1 MTIKI
6 FSWELIKE
14 NTLVKNLDY
23 SSFRERATAIPQDFY
38 QFFNTSIQNEKEFS
52 VMLLS
57 GHFKFKAT
65 IKTKLKQHKRKYINW
80 ESDFSNYLK
89 EEFLDWEDIE
99 AGEKT
104 SNMKLA
110 FIKENNSNAYQI
122 LIGSTNKNISE
133 NSGIVKIEQRNDIGE
148 TEKLRLIKSRV
159 GQGVYRKN
167 LIKVEEKCRVTGLSD
182 SSYLIASHI
191 KPWGHSNDNE
201 KLDGNNGLLL
211 SPHIDKLFDQGYISF
226 SNNGDLIISS
236 KINPDTLS
244 LWNIDKVLNVGGF
257 NKQQE
262 EYLEYH
268 RSNILNNYEAN
279 H

>member
-89 EEFLDWEDIE
+89 EEFLDWKDIE
-99 AGEKT
+99 AGKKT

-110 FIKENNSNAYQI
+110 FIKENNSNSYQI

-133 NSGIVKIEQRNDIGE
+133 NSDSGVIKIEQRNDIGE

-167 LIKVEEKCRVTGLSD
+167 LIKVEDKCRVTGLSD
-182 SSYLIASHI
+182 SNYLIASHI
-191 KPWGHSNDNE
+191 KPWGHSDDNE

-211 SPHIDKLFDQGYISF
+211 SPHIDKLFDNGYISF
-226 SNNGDLIISS
+226 SNDGNMLISTRL
-236 KINPDTLS
+236 NTDVLTT
-244 LWNIDKVLNVGGF
+244 WNINKVLNIGSF
-257 NKQQE
+257 NRKQKV
-262 EYLEYH
+262 YLEYH
-268 RSNILNNYEAN
+268 RTNIFEK
-279 H
+279 

>member
-1 MTIKI
+1 MAIKI

-23 SSFRERATAIPQDFY
+23 SSFHERATAIPQDFH
-38 QFFNTSIQNEKEFS
+38 QFFNTSIQNEKELP

-104 SNMKLA
+104 SSMKLA
-110 FIKENNSNAYQI
+110 FIKENDSNAYQI
-122 LIGSTNKNISE
+122 LVSSTNKNISE
-133 NSGIVKIEQRNDIGE
+133 NSGVVKIEQRNDIGE

-167 LIKVEEKCRVTGLSD
+167 LIKVEDKCRVTGLSD
-182 SSYLIASHI
+182 SNYLIASHI

-211 SPHIDKLFDQGYISF
+211 SPHIDKLFDNGHISF
-226 SNNGDLIISS
+226 SNDGNMLISTRLNTDVLTI
-236 KINPDTLS
+236 
-244 LWNIDKVLNVGGF
+244 WNVNKVLNIGSF
-257 NKQQE
+257 NRKQE
-262 EYLEYH
+262 VYLEYH
-268 RSNILNNYEAN
+268 RTNIFEK
-279 H
+279 

>member
-23 SSFRERATAIPQDFY
+23 SSFHERATAIPQDFY
-38 QFFNTSIQNEKEFS
+38 QFFNTSIQNERELP

-89 EEFLDWEDIE
+89 EEFLNWEDIE

-110 FIKENNSNAYQI
+110 FIKENDSNAYQI
-122 LIGSTNKNISE
+122 LVSSTNKNISE
-133 NSGIVKIEQRNDIGE
+133 NSGVVKIEQRNDIGE

-167 LIKVEEKCRVTGLSD
+167 LIKVEDKCRVTGLSD
-182 SSYLIASHI
+182 SNYLIASHI

-211 SPHIDKLFDQGYISF
+211 SPHIDKLFDNGHISF
-226 SNNGDLIISS
+226 SNDGNMLISTRLNTDVLTI
-236 KINPDTLS
+236 
-244 LWNIDKVLNVGGF
+244 WNVNKVLNIGSF
-257 NKQQE
+257 NRKQE
-262 EYLEYH
+262 VYLEYH
-268 RSNILNNYEAN
+268 RTNIFEK
-279 H
+279 

>member
-23 SSFRERATAIPQDFY
+23 SSFHERATAIPQDFY
-38 QFFNTSIQNEKEFS
+38 QFFNTSIQNEKELP

-65 IKTKLKQHKRKYINW
+65 IRTKLKQHKRKYINW

-89 EEFLDWEDIE
+89 EEFLNWEDIE

-110 FIKENNSNAYQI
+110 FIKENDSNTYQI
-122 LIGSTNKNISE
+122 LVGSTNKNISE
-133 NSGIVKIEQRNDIGE
+133 NSSILKIEQRNDIGE

-167 LIKVEEKCRVTGLSD
+167 LIKVEDKCRVTGLSD
-182 SSYLIASHI
+182 LDYLIASHI
-191 KPWGHSNDNE
+191 KPWAHSNDNE

-211 SPHIDKLFDQGYISF
+211 SPHIDKLFDNGYISF
-226 SNNGDLIISS
+226 SNDGSMLISTRLNTDVLTI
-236 KINPDTLS
+236 
-244 LWNIDKVLNVGGF
+244 WNVNKVLNIGGF
-257 NKQQE
+257 NKKQE

-268 RSNILNNYEAN
+268 RTNIFEK
-279 H
+279 